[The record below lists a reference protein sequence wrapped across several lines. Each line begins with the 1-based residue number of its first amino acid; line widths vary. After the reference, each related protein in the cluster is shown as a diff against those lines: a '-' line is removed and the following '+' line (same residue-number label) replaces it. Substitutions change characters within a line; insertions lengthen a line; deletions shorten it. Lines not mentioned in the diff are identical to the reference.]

1 MKKNNKKT
9 QEPTTVTRR
18 QFIKQATA
26 MGLSLTAA
34 TSLVANLVFPMDAVA
49 AGLKLTIFL
58 WSSGQWGTVG
68 KETVA
73 EFQKA
78 NKDVSVEF
86 YESSNAVTYPKMRAA
101 KQANPDKPL
110 VNFGYFNVAVTYKGD
125 RDGMWL
131 SLDEKRIPNMN
142 DIIPAYH
149 RPDNMGVSH
158 SLSTLGLVYN
168 TEKVKNPPTSWS
180 DVWANKDFKG
190 RVILFDYLW
199 PYTGVLQ
206 AARLN
211 GGSEKNPDPGFEIW
225 SQNTDQIFALVTS
238 TAQAQSLM
246 AKGDAWLTVWTKSN
260 QKMWKEAGVPVEFVV
275 PKEGV
280 VAFPLFFQVVKGTTP
295 AQKEVAET
303 IINMLLDPVSLARF
317 CNLTGVAPT
326 SVKVNLPAQ
335 MANDPAYQK
344 ETIENAI
351 QLDWATIAVKDNE
364 YREKWD
370 RMVKAKL

>member
-1 MKKNNKKT
+1 VYI
-9 QEPTTVTRR
+9 E
-18 QFIKQATA
+18 
-26 MGLSLTAA
+26 L
-34 TSLVANLVFPMDAVA
+34 
-49 AGLKLTIFL
+49 
-58 WSSGQWGTVG
+58 
-68 KETVA
+68 
-73 EFQKA
+73 
-78 NKDVSVEF
+78 

-142 DIIPAYH
+142 DIFPAYH
-149 RPDNMGVSH
+149 RPDNLGVSH

-190 RVILFDYLW
+190 RVVLFDYLW

-211 GGSEKNPDPGFEIW
+211 GGSEKNPDAGFEIW

-260 QKMWKEAGVPVEFVV
+260 QKMWQEAGVPVEFVV

-295 AQKEVAET
+295 AQKKVAET
-303 IINMLLDPVSLARF
+303 IINMLLDPVRLLLS
-317 CNLTGVAPT
+317 APDNQG
-326 SVKVNLPAQ
+326 SVISNICKINASRH
-335 MANDPAYQK
+335 YQK
-344 ETIENAI
+344 SQTHGSPVDPVESIKGGQTHAR
-351 QLDWATIAVKDNE
+351 K
-364 YREKWD
+364 
-370 RMVKAKL
+370 